1 MAIFQRLCYNKEMDE
16 TKIRINKYLAMNGVC
31 SRREAD
37 RLLSE
42 GKVTVNGRIAKL
54 GEEVCGHDC
63 VKVGNRKVEPA
74 AKKVV
79 LAFFK
84 PKGVTCSE
92 KDPHAEKLIMDM
104 ISYPIRVTYAG
115 RLDKES
121 CGLLLLSNDGDLI
134 QAMMKGSHGHEKEYQ
149 VRVDREITDDFLK
162 KMGAGVYLKELEVTT
177 RPCKIEKTGK
187 YTFQIILTQ
196 GLNRQIRRMCR
207 TFGYEV
213 RELKRIRVMNITLK
227 GLKPG
232 IYRELTEEE
241 RNRLYADC
249 GLKEK

>member
-1 MAIFQRLCYNKEMDE
+1 MAFLESLCYNKGMDE

-104 ISYPIRVTYAG
+104 ISYPIRATYAG

-121 CGLLLLSNDGDLI
+121 EGLLLLSNDGDLI

-149 VRVDREITDDFLK
+149 VQGGQRDYGRL
-162 KMGAGVYLKELEVTT
+162 LKEN
-177 RPCKIEKTGK
+177 
-187 YTFQIILTQ
+187 
-196 GLNRQIRRMCR
+196 GLPVYI
-207 TFGYEV
+207 
-213 RELKRIRVMNITLK
+213 
-227 GLKPG
+227 
-232 IYRELTEEE
+232 
-241 RNRLYADC
+241 
-249 GLKEK
+249 

>member
-1 MAIFQRLCYNKEMDE
+1 MAIFRRLCYNKEMDE
-16 TKIRINKYLAMNGVC
+16 MKIRINKYLAMNGVC

-84 PKGVTCSE
+84 PRGVTCSE
-92 KDPHAEKLIMDM
+92 KDPHAEKLITDM
-104 ISYPIRVTYAG
+104 I

-121 CGLLLLSNDGDLI
+121 EGLLLLSNDGDLI

-213 RELKRIRVMNITLK
+213 RGLKRIRVMNITLK

-232 IYRELTEEE
+232 AYRELTEEE
-241 RNRLYADC
+241 QNRLYADC

>member
-1 MAIFQRLCYNKEMDE
+1 MDE

-42 GKVTVNGRIAKL
+42 GKVTINGRIAKL

-84 PKGVTCSE
+84 PRGVTCSE

-115 RLDKES
+115 
-121 CGLLLLSNDGDLI
+121 
-134 QAMMKGSHGHEKEYQ
+134 
-149 VRVDREITDDFLK
+149 
-162 KMGAGVYLKELEVTT
+162 
-177 RPCKIEKTGK
+177 
-187 YTFQIILTQ
+187 
-196 GLNRQIRRMCR
+196 
-207 TFGYEV
+207 
-213 RELKRIRVMNITLK
+213 
-227 GLKPG
+227 
-232 IYRELTEEE
+232 
-241 RNRLYADC
+241 
-249 GLKEK
+249 